1 MKKQKFIKKAVI
13 ATMLFSTMI
22 LPSVQT
28 TTALADTISNQGYLA
43 NNTYNQ
49 TIPLTKEQV
58 LIANE
63 WDNEYSS
70 GNVYDTTGFNISD
83 VECYKD
89 ISNVKMTG
97 NVYFN
102 VGYNDINNIS
112 EEDEKVFSRRQN
124 VAVSFKLFFPDGF
137 TYNEGSFTLDGNTPD
152 VESIVYDRS
161 ENSITINNLR
171 IKTKEG
177 FQNWEL
183 QLTKDNNLPLETYG
197 IVEPAVNYNYV
208 DNGKQFNATDT
219 YNMFSN
225 GYSYL
230 DIMNSGRLYY

>member
-1 MKKQKFIKKAVI
+1 
-13 ATMLFSTMI
+13 

-28 TTALADTISNQGYLA
+28 TTALADTVSNQGYLT
-43 NNTYNQ
+43 NKTYNQ

-70 GNVYDTTGFNISD
+70 GNVYNTRGFNISD
-83 VECYKD
+83 VESYID
-89 ISNVKMTG
+89 ISTVKMVG
-97 NVYFN
+97 NILFN

-161 ENSITINNLR
+161 ENSITI
-171 IKTKEG
+171 K
-177 FQNWEL
+177 
-183 QLTKDNNLPLETYG
+183 
-197 IVEPAVNYNYV
+197 
-208 DNGKQFNATDT
+208 
-219 YNMFSN
+219 
-225 GYSYL
+225 
-230 DIMNSGRLYY
+230 